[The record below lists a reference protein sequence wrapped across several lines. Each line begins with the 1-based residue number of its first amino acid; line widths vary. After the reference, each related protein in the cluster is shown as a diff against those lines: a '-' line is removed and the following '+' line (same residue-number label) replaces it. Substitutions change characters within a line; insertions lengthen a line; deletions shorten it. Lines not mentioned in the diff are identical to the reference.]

1 MSSLGKVRTL
11 SALVTVSVPSKV
23 PAISAVSAKAVPSIL
38 PARVTSNL
46 LDLTVPLS
54 LPPTTAAA
62 QPSVVPSNSTPSP
75 ITRLFAGG
83 STCCFDGEPLV
94 EEEAE
99 DEDFLRGGASDN
111 AGPWWPRPLLPTECD
126 VPFEIEPVPA
136 AAAAAAADAAAAAA
150 AAAPLGGRDC
160 LNDESGDGPAASGV
174 PP

>member
-1 MSSLGKVRTL
+1 MQGRSEMLKNRTL
-11 SALVTVSVPSKV
+11 SALVTVSEPSKV

-83 STCCFDGEPLV
+83 SICCFDGEPLV
-94 EEEAE
+94 EDDD
-99 DEDFLRGGASDN
+99 DEDLLRGGASDN
-111 AGPWWPRPLLPTECD
+111 AGPWPRLLVLIA
-126 VPFEIEPVPA
+126 VPFEKDAV
-136 AAAAAAADAAAAAA
+136 AAAAAA

>member
-1 MSSLGKVRTL
+1 M
-11 SALVTVSVPSKV
+11 TVSVPSKV

-54 LPPTTAAA
+54 FPPTTAAA

-83 STCCFDGEPLV
+83 STCCFDGEPL
-94 EEEAE
+94 AE
-99 DEDFLRGGASDN
+99 DDDDVDFEPPPLGGAPLDN
-111 AGPWWPRPLLPTECD
+111 AGTPCARPLLLTD
-126 VPFEIEPVPA
+126 VPFETDAVDRA
-136 AAAAAAADAAAAAA
+136 AACAG
-150 AAAPLGGRDC
+150 PLGGRDC
-160 LNDESGDGPAASGV
+160 LNDESGDGPAARGV